1 MHNTQAQHLPLWQRY
16 LATKAQ
22 SSAKYARDI
31 AAEMGISE
39 AELTEARQGY
49 DAVRLRDDARAIL
62 TALEA
67 VGKPNASA
75 ATNTQCMSRLANLPI
90 SI

>member
-1 MHNTQAQHLPLWQRY
+1 MQNTQPQHTPLWQRY
-16 LATKAQ
+16 LSTKAQ

-31 AAEMGISE
+31 AAKMGISE
-39 AELTEARQGY
+39 AELTEARLGY
-49 DAVRLRDDARAIL
+49 DAVRLQDDARAIL
-62 TALEA
+62 TALET

-75 ATNTQCMSRLANLPI
+75 ATNTRCMSRSANLPI